1 MNKVS
6 LISYMYPQLI
16 ERKKSIYN
24 NEVFIYQ
31 FLGKPFISV
40 GNLTQSG
47 GLVTKIWQSVVN
59 HTSEHQYK
67 DSPPQDILLLGLG
80 AGSCIRPIISKWPAA
95 RITALEIDP
104 VMIDVGKKYFAL
116 DTFPSIKIIN
126 QDAFVWFKKNKR
138 LYDLILIDMYQ
149 GAKIPPQAN
158 SIQFLNN
165 VKNSLTQSG
174 IAVFNRLSTKDSQS
188 ANRAFLTLLKQQ
200 FTHVT
205 RIKTPVNQVYAVS
218 KTASLF

>member
-1 MNKVS
+1 MTKAQV
-6 LISYMYPQLI
+6 LSYVYPQLLEKRSSKYNQQI
-16 ERKKSIYN
+16 KIYR
-24 NEVFIYQ
+24 
-31 FLGKPFISV
+31 FLGKPFVSV

-59 HTSEHQYK
+59 HTSKHQFLQ
-67 DSPPQDILLLGLG
+67 SPPRSILILGLG
-80 AGSCIRPIISKWPAA
+80 AGSCVKPIIDKWPKTQ
-95 RITALEIDP
+95 ITALEIDP

-116 DTFPSIKIIN
+116 DAFNKLKIIN

-149 GAKIPPQAN
+149 GAKIHPQAN
-158 SIQFLNN
+158 SVQFLNN

-218 KTASLF
+218 